1 MFIATPSN
9 SEFLGPSSIE
19 DMAQQIATREGPSG
33 PNYEYLYRLKECMTK
48 IGVEDPHL
56 HALYQAVVEFREI
69 MLQTL

>member
-1 MFIATPSN
+1 
-9 SEFLGPSSIE
+9 
-19 DMAQQIATREGPSG
+19 MAQQIATREGPSG